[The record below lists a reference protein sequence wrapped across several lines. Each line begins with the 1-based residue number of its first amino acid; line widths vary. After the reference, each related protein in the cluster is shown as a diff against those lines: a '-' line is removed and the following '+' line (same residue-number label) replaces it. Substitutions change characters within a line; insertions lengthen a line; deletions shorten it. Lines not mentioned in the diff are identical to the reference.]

1 MNKYTKIKIA
11 IASIYSIYYY
21 NYLKY
26 HKNKNSTICYL

>member
-11 IASIYSIYYY
+11 ITSIYLIYYY
-21 NYLKY
+21 NHFKY